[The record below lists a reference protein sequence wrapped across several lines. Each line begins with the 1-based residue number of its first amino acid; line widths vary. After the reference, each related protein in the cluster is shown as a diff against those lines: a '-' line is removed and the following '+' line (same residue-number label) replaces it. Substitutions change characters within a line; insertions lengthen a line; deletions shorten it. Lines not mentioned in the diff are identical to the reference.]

1 MLATMKCNNP
11 NQTIPE
17 TSQPPTGADA
27 RDAAPSRD
35 EVSQKFRSHGP
46 LGLLMVGFK
55 CKTAPH

>member
-1 MLATMKCNNP
+1 MKCNNP